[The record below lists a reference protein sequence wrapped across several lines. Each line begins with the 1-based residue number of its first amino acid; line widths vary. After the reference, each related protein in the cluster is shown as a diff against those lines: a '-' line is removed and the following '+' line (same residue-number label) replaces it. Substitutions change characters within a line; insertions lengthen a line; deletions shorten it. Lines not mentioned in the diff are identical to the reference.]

1 MNTFSGFA
9 AFCLATGLV
18 CPVALAEPLGTRTA
32 SQPSELQAARL
43 MPLEERELG
52 EARGASDF
60 SGVATRI
67 NSNLG
72 ESDSQPTGVLDPQ
85 DLPIVQDLLDD
96 EGNVNLPLGVRV
108 YDTMGDPSVGFGSD
122 F

>member
-1 MNTFSGFA
+1 MNIFSGFA
-9 AFCLATGLV
+9 AFCLATGIV
-18 CPVALAEPLGTRTA
+18 CPAALAEPLGTKTTPR
-32 SQPSELQAARL
+32 PSELQAARL

-52 EARGASDF
+52 ESRDTSDF

-67 NSNLG
+67 NDNLG
-72 ESDSQPTGVLDPQ
+72 ESDSQPAEVLDPQ
-85 DLPIVQDLLDD
+85 DLPIVQGLLDD